1 MLCKHVCVQQRAHGV
16 GGLYKAKKKEKN
28 KTKSAGDHVDLEKPV
43 SKYVHT
49 FFVHLQTGEAT
60 PRCSNKSFKVLGRV
74 RGTGLPTIVGSN
86 NKREEGGGL
95 NKREL
100 HRYAIVI
107 HVFCVFVVF
116 WFCLFVV
123 CFLQCFFCNNFSSP
137 VVV

>member
-1 MLCKHVCVQQRAHGV
+1 M
-16 GGLYKAKKKEKN
+16 GLGTCTRRKKN
-28 KTKSAGDHVDLEKPV
+28 KSAEDHVDLEKPV

-86 NKREEGGGL
+86 KKGEEGGGR

-100 HRYAIVI
+100 HRYATVI

-116 WFCLFVV
+116 LVLCFFVV
-123 CFLQCFFCNNFSSP
+123 CYCNKAS
-137 VVV
+137 VK